1 MPRFLSSS
9 HAQPDGNSDGEK
21 PRERAGRQP
30 LLEFPNR
37 ARRDSHADRL
47 LRAQQARSR
56 RPQAQPLGRGQ
67 GAASR
72 SFERRRIGGRHGGSG
87 PGGWLQRHPLGVAYA
102 SVLIAVLS
110 LAFAALQVMH
120 RPDTSAAS
128 QSVGAEDQT
137 LAASA
142 IPGGSG
148 APGAAGAASAG
159 ASGLVPASL
168 QVQRTVKV
176 LEPTYT
182 IQAGDTLNR
191 IAARFDTT
199 VERIQAWNDLPDPRA
214 LRVGAKLVIP
224 PPLPTSPE

>member
-9 HAQPDGNSDGEK
+9 HAQPGSDGDGDT
-21 PRERAGRQP
+21 PRERVDRQP
-30 LLEFPNR
+30 ILEFPSR
-37 ARRDSHADRL
+37 SRRDSHADRL
-47 LRAQQARSR
+47 LRTQQARSR

-67 GAASR
+67 GAAAR
-72 SFERRRIGGRHGGSG
+72 SFERRRGRRGGSG
-87 PGGWLQRHPLGVAYA
+87 PAGWVQRHPLGVAYA
-102 SVLIAVLS
+102 SALIAVLS
-110 LAFAALQVMH
+110 LAFAVLQVVH
-120 RPDTSAAS
+120 RPDSSAAPLS
-128 QSVGAEDQT
+128 PSTTDDQT

-142 IPGGSG
+142 IPGGSV
-148 APGAAGAASAG
+148 AAGAAGATSAG
-159 ASGLVPASL
+159 ASGVAPAGL

-224 PPLPTSPE
+224 PPLPTEP

>member
-1 MPRFLSSS
+1 MPSFLPTSR
-9 HAQPDGNSDGEK
+9 AQSGSPGDGD
-21 PRERAGRQP
+21 PARQP
-30 LLEFPNR
+30 SDRQPILEFPSR
-37 ARRDSHADRL
+37 PRRDSHADRL

-72 SFERRRIGGRHGGSG
+72 SFERRRGRRGAAG
-87 PGGWLQRHPLGVAYA
+87 PAGWMQRHPLGVAYA
-102 SVLIAVLS
+102 SVLIALLS
-110 LAFAALQVMH
+110 LGFAVFQVLH
-120 RPDTSAAS
+120 RPDASAAS
-128 QSVGAEDQT
+128 QSAATEDQT

-142 IPGGSG
+142 IPSGSAALG
-148 APGAAGAASAG
+148 ATGPGSAG

-168 QVQRTVKV
+168 QVQRSVKV
-176 LEPTYT
+176 LEPSYT

-224 PPLPTSPE
+224 PPLPSSPE